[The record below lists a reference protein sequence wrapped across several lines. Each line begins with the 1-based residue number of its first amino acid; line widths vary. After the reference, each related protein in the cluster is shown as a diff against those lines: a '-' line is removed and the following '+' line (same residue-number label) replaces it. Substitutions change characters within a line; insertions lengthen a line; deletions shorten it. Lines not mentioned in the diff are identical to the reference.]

1 MFARKIGNVVPIG
14 KRVPKCSAKGKLC
27 VCANVYVTMLG
38 LVTQV
43 VLWPQYVLANTQR
56 VYASARYV
64 NLGRASKH
72 VMLALLG

>member
-27 VCANVYVTMLG
+27 VRGNVFVTMFG
-38 LVTQV
+38 LATQV
-43 VLWPQYVLANTQR
+43 VLWPQYVLANTR
-56 VYASARYV
+56 RAYASARYV

-72 VMLALLG
+72 IMLALLG